1 MTDKSIAWVDF
12 TLLKYRQHGL
22 NSIFLGPTVAQDKTG
37 QILDWITD
45 NLSSRDTLGFG
56 SGMKKTAGPFT
67 QQDIHV
73 ESNYLQKETEVCKL
87 DNQKQPCNL
96 LGFYT
101 LEESF

>member
-87 DNQKQPCNL
+87 DTQKQPCNL
-96 LGFYT
+96 LGIYT
-101 LEESF
+101 LEDSF